1 MKKTKSGDTIAKL
14 KAAGIK
20 VWVLTG
26 DKIETAINIGYSCQL
41 LNDEL
46 EKIYVDGISMEDV
59 DACLEEGI
67 KKTQNSIKKFALI
80 ISGDALIHGAKPPLS
95 HKVFIFYLNLIYQ
108 ILDYSNL
115 RILFCCDCLQSF
127 PQTKTRNSIIGEIW
141 GNF

>member
-1 MKKTKSGDTIAKL
+1 M

-59 DACLEEGI
+59 DARLEEGI
-67 KKTQNSIKKFALI
+67 KKTQDSIKKFALI

-95 HKVFIFYLNLIYQ
+95 HKVFIFGLNLMYQ

-115 RILFCCDCLQSF
+115 RILFRCDCLQSF
-127 PQTKTRNSIIGEIW
+127 PQTKTRNSIIGEI
-141 GNF
+141 

>member
-127 PQTKTRNSIIGEIW
+127 PQTKTRNSIIGEI
-141 GNF
+141 

>member
-1 MKKTKSGDTIAKL
+1 M

-46 EKIYVDGISMEDV
+46 EKIYVDGISLEDV

-67 KKTQNSIKKFALI
+67 KKTQDSIKKFALI

-95 HKVFIFYLNLIYQ
+95 HKVFIFDLNLIYQ

-115 RILFCCDCLQSF
+115 RILFRCDRLQSF
-127 PQTKTRNSIIGEIW
+127 PQTKTRNSIFGEI
-141 GNF
+141 